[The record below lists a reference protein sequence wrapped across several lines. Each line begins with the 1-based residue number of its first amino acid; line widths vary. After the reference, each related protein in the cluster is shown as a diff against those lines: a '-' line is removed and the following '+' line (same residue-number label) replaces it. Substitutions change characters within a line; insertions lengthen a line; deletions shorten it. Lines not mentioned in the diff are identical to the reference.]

1 MTSAFSFCYDI
12 VRVSNT
18 GGILVP
24 LSELAAAERVVGEK
38 EVRRALAKGLLCKI
52 FVAID
57 ADSGRGE
64 ALLADAEAA
73 GVEVEQVESRLILG
87 RACAIDR
94 SAAAAGLLKR

>member
-1 MTSAFSFCYDI
+1 M
-12 VRVSNT
+12 
-18 GGILVP
+18 P

-38 EVRRALAKGLLCKI
+38 EVRRALAKGLLRKV

-57 ADSGRGE
+57 AESGRGE
-64 ALLADAEAA
+64 ILLADAEAA
-73 GVEVEQVESRLILG
+73 GVEQVESRLILG

>member
-12 VRVSNT
+12 ARVSNT

-24 LSELAAAERVVGEK
+24 LSELAVAERVVGEK
-38 EVRRALAKGLLCKI
+38 EVRRALAKGLLRKVL
-52 FVAID
+52 VAID
-57 ADSGRGE
+57 AQSGRGE
-64 ALLADAEAA
+64 ALLADAETA
-73 GVEVEQVESRLILG
+73 GVEVEQVESRLTLG

>member
-1 MTSAFSFCYDI
+1 M
-12 VRVSNT
+12 
-18 GGILVP
+18 P

-38 EVRRALAKGLLCKI
+38 EVRRALAKGLLCKV

-57 ADSGRGE
+57 AESGRGE